1 MNYTQYITNNKE
13 IYLVDMTQEKKPFS
27 DLVISTLRKYAEH
40 KHITL
45 ISQKKSFAHGV
56 ICQDCTTIPKCE
68 YCDVA
73 IAYYQDSQWQ
83 YFGLCNYCNK
93 TYDSPHTCRHCSGH
107 NMDFYGFGAQ
117 QIQTLLDSLYTIE
130 SQVLESKN
138 LGRMSK
144 ISQFQRSHSV
154 VIATN
159 MLTQW
164 LSDTDIVVVLDAD
177 LWLQLPD
184 FNARWMCIVQRYELI
199 CKHPGKQVI
208 IQTSY
213 HEGRE
218 MVLTAKGDT
227 TTLKNNELQLRKER
241 GYAPYGELAIIQY
254 KHEKE
259 KTLLNKMQKL
269 YQEMEYLR
277 LQWSHLDISIYQ
289 TPPMIYRMYGTF
301 RYHIVVKWP
310 SIRLYVDA
318 VFLQLQ
324 LKKRGFFI
332 DWMPIS
338 WL

>member
-1 MNYTQYITNNKE
+1 MNYTQYVTHNKE

-27 DLVISTLRKYAEH
+27 DLVISTLRKYSES

-56 ICQDCTTIPKCE
+56 ICQDCTTIPKCL

-73 IAYYQDSQWQ
+73 IAYYQDTHGQ

-93 TYDSPHTCRHCSGH
+93 TYESPHTCRHCNGH
-107 NMDFYGFGAQ
+107 NMNFYGFWAQ
-117 QIQTLLDSLYTIE
+117 QIQSLLATSYGIE

-138 LGRMSK
+138 LNRIHN
-144 ISQFQRSHSV
+144 ISQFQRCHNV

-164 LSDTDIVVVLDAD
+164 LPDTDIVIVLDAD
-177 LWLQLPD
+177 VWLQLPD
-184 FNARWMCIVQRYELI
+184 FNARWMCIAQRYELI
-199 CKHPGKQVI
+199 CKHPGKQI
-208 IQTSY
+208 ILQTVY
-213 HEGRE
+213 HEDRT
-218 MVLTAKGDT
+218 MVWTAKGDVNI
-227 TTLKNNELQLRKER
+227 LQHNELQLRKER

-254 KHEKE
+254 KHEQE

-277 LQWSHLDISIYQ
+277 MQWVYQLDIYQ
-289 TPPMIYRMYGTF
+289 TPPMIYKMHGTF
-301 RYHIVVKWP
+301 RYHIVIKWVH
-310 SIRLYVDA
+310 IRPFLDT